1 MRKIIL
7 KETTDVGGTPVTAS
21 GDLKSFLSLC
31 PEDSQ
36 GLSFVS
42 MDNQEVL
49 KKEFPGQGYMIIKP
63 DFTFVKYNLD
73 NTEKKENSRGR
84 LAKCQAFTEK
94 VTAPMGPD
102 MAAAVNGLIAKDKT
116 LMRIEDKGVREG
128 IVTGTFVPVDLNT
141 LNAESKKIFTVP
153 NKYFLYRQ
161 KGIGGVVA
169 NVSPQI
175 AKWLSDNN
183 LTLDEPT
190 GEKEDDIERWKT
202 QRPLVVALQNIPGS
216 AAFIPKIE
224 GELGKKRNEINVY
237 NINLQNLGGIKP
249 LDKFN
254 KLAGELDSQK
264 IERQTCRSVVK
275 SLSEM
280 SQLFRKNPVLV
291 QNINSTLLNKM
302 TDYAMN
308 CDLKKFLTGAL
319 GVGDEIARLKRDSS
333 PFGLL
338 NKVNTA
344 QNQGNMNESV
354 DDYLKS
360 VLRKKLFVLS
370 ESKKKS
376 VITTKEFKNY
386 IRTIDEAF
394 ESLNSG
400 KKRINE
406 DGLKDMLS
414 GALGYGGEG
423 IISYFKEKL
432 VKSIID
438 KFVPGGSKT
447 WLGGVVSTTI
457 GNIKIGD
464 FLNGNVLKCE
474 FLVPE
479 LAKGI
484 GENAINQFADKKGLT
499 GGFYD
504 VLRNSVIEVVD
515 DVPFV
520 DSIQNGL
527 STVLCPTLG
536 KLKGALGGLF
546 GSLGSE
552 LKQEIIPSK

>member
-31 PEDSQ
+31 PEDAQ

-42 MDNQEVL
+42 MNGQEVL

-63 DFTFVKYNLD
+63 DFTFVKYNLPD
-73 NTEKKENSRGR
+73 NTEKKENGRGR

-175 AKWLSDNN
+175 ANWLSDNN
-183 LTLDEPT
+183 FTLDEPT
-190 GEKEDDIERWKT
+190 GEKKDDIERWKT
-202 QRPLVVALQNIPGS
+202 QQPLVVALQNVPGS

-224 GELGKKRNEINVY
+224 GELGKKRSEINVY
-237 NINLQNLGGIKP
+237 NIKLQNLGGIKP

-333 PFGLL
+333 PFGLF

-344 QNQGNMNESV
+344 QNQGIMNESV

-370 ESKKKS
+370 ESKKK
-376 VITTKEFKNY
+376 
-386 IRTIDEAF
+386 
-394 ESLNSG
+394 
-400 KKRINE
+400 KRN
-406 DGLKDMLS
+406 
-414 GALGYGGEG
+414 
-423 IISYFKEKL
+423 
-432 VKSIID
+432 
-438 KFVPGGSKT
+438 
-447 WLGGVVSTTI
+447 
-457 GNIKIGD
+457 N
-464 FLNGNVLKCE
+464 N
-474 FLVPE
+474 
-479 LAKGI
+479 
-484 GENAINQFADKKGLT
+484 
-499 GGFYD
+499 
-504 VLRNSVIEVVD
+504 
-515 DVPFV
+515 
-520 DSIQNGL
+520 
-527 STVLCPTLG
+527 
-536 KLKGALGGLF
+536 
-546 GSLGSE
+546 
-552 LKQEIIPSK
+552 

>member
-1 MRKIIL
+1 MRRIIL
-7 KETTDVGGTPVTAS
+7 KESTVTAS

-42 MDNQEVL
+42 MNGQEVL
-49 KKEFPGQGYMIIKP
+49 RKDFPGKGYMIVKP

-73 NTEKKENSRGR
+73 NTEKKENGKGR

-102 MAAAVNGLIAKDKT
+102 MAAAVNGLIAKDKS
-116 LMRIEDKGVREG
+116 LMRIEDTGVREG

-141 LNAESKKIFTVP
+141 LNAESKKIFTEP

-161 KGIGGVVA
+161 KGIGGV
-169 NVSPQI
+169 Q
-175 AKWLSDNN
+175 
-183 LTLDEPT
+183 
-190 GEKEDDIERWKT
+190 
-202 QRPLVVALQNIPGS
+202 QNIPQQVKTWLEGKGWS
-216 AAFIPKIE
+216 FDEPDNLELRKTRQPLVDVLKTIPGGQELKPRLQGEMGIDINKTYVYKKAAA
-224 GELGKKRNEINVY
+224 
-237 NINLQNLGGIKP
+237 NIGGIKSF
-249 LDKFN
+249 DKF
-254 KLAGELDSQK
+254 KTLATELEGQDV
-264 IERQTCRSVVK
+264 ERQKCRTAVK
-275 SLSEM
+275 ALINM
-280 SQLFRKNPVLV
+280 SQLYRKNKSII
-291 QNINSTLLNKM
+291 QYIDSAD
-302 TDYAMN
+302 TDKVTEYVYQ
-308 CDLKKFLTGAL
+308 CDFKKFLSGGL
-319 GVGDEIARLKRDSS
+319 GVGDELNKLKRDSS

-338 NKVNTA
+338 NKVNA
-344 QNQGNMNESV
+344 SQNQANMNESI
-354 DDYLKS
+354 DNYLKS
-360 VLRKKLFVLS
+360 VLRKKLTVLS

-394 ESLNSG
+394 ESLNPG

-423 IISYFKEKL
+423 ILSYFKEKL
-432 VKSIID
+432 AKSIID

-447 WLGGVVSTTI
+447 WLGGVISTSI
-457 GNIKIGD
+457 GNIKMGD
-464 FLNGNVLKCE
+464 YLNGNILKCE

-484 GENAINQFADKKGLT
+484 GENAIKQFADKKGLT

-515 DVPFV
+515 DVPFI

-546 GSLGSE
+546 GSLGTE
-552 LKQEIIPSK
+552 LKQEFTPSK

>member
-1 MRKIIL
+1 
-7 KETTDVGGTPVTAS
+7 
-21 GDLKSFLSLC
+21 
-31 PEDSQ
+31 
-36 GLSFVS
+36 
-42 MDNQEVL
+42 
-49 KKEFPGQGYMIIKP
+49 
-63 DFTFVKYNLD
+63 
-73 NTEKKENSRGR
+73 
-84 LAKCQAFTEK
+84 
-94 VTAPMGPD
+94 
-102 MAAAVNGLIAKDKT
+102 
-116 LMRIEDKGVREG
+116 
-128 IVTGTFVPVDLNT
+128 
-141 LNAESKKIFTVP
+141 
-153 NKYFLYRQ
+153 
-161 KGIGGVVA
+161 
-169 NVSPQI
+169 
-175 AKWLSDNN
+175 
-183 LTLDEPT
+183 
-190 GEKEDDIERWKT
+190 
-202 QRPLVVALQNIPGS
+202 
-216 AAFIPKIE
+216 
-224 GELGKKRNEINVY
+224 
-237 NINLQNLGGIKP
+237 
-249 LDKFN
+249 
-254 KLAGELDSQK
+254 
-264 IERQTCRSVVK
+264 
-275 SLSEM
+275 M
-280 SQLFRKNPVLV
+280 S
-291 QNINSTLLNKM
+291 
-302 TDYAMN
+302 
-308 CDLKKFLTGAL
+308 
-319 GVGDEIARLKRDSS
+319 
-333 PFGLL
+333 
-338 NKVNTA
+338 
-344 QNQGNMNESV
+344 
-354 DDYLKS
+354 YLR
-360 VLRKKLFVLS
+360 V
-370 ESKKKS
+370 KKKS